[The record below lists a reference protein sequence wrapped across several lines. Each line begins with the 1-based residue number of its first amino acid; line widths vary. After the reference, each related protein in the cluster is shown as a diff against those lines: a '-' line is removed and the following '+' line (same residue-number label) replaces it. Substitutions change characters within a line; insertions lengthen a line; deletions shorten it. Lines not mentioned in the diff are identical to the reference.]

1 MSSLQKCEYF
11 FPRKVYQCAC
21 LFQVIKE
28 SFHSGDHSL
37 VEILNNIKNFDFFAR
52 YYEPLVKVFCVTCG
66 DERKDCIFV
75 WEKHLA
81 IVLLAKRKFV
91 CTEIEHEH
99 TAAVEYDGKKEVYCK
114 GCIKHYLRLMF
125 NYFYFVD
132 FEQTF

>member
-1 MSSLQKCEYF
+1 MSSLQKYEYF
-11 FPRKVYQCAC
+11 LPRKVYQCVC
-21 LFQVIKE
+21 LFQAIEE
-28 SFHSGDHSL
+28 SFDSGEHSL
-37 VEILNNIKNFDFFAR
+37 VEILNNIKNFKFIAH
-52 YYEPLVKVFCVTCG
+52 YYEPLAKVSCVTCG

-75 WEKHLA
+75 CEKHLA

-91 CTEIEHEH
+91 YTEIEREH

-132 FEQTF
+132 LEQTF

>member
-1 MSSLQKCEYF
+1 MSSLQKYEYF
-11 FPRKVYQCAC
+11 FPRKVYRCAC

-99 TAAVEYDGKKEVYCK
+99 TATVEYNGKKEVYCK

-132 FEQTF
+132 FEQSF

>member
-1 MSSLQKCEYF
+1 M
-11 FPRKVYQCAC
+11 
-21 LFQVIKE
+21 
-28 SFHSGDHSL
+28 
-37 VEILNNIKNFDFFAR
+37 NNIKNFDFIAC

-66 DERKDCIFV
+66 DERKDCIFFV
-75 WEKHLA
+75 CEKHLA

-91 CTEIEHEH
+91 CTETEHEH

-114 GCIKHYLRLMF
+114 GCIKHYLRLIF

>member
-1 MSSLQKCEYF
+1 M
-11 FPRKVYQCAC
+11 
-21 LFQVIKE
+21 
-28 SFHSGDHSL
+28 
-37 VEILNNIKNFDFFAR
+37 VEILNNIKNFKFIAR
-52 YYEPLVKVFCVTCG
+52 YYEPLAKIFCVTCG

-75 WEKHLA
+75 SEKHLA

-91 CTEIEHEH
+91 CTQSENSE
-99 TAAVEYDGKKEVYCK
+99 TATVEFDGKKEIYFK

>member
-1 MSSLQKCEYF
+1 MSSLQKYEYF
-11 FPRKVYQCAC
+11 LPRKAYQCVC
-21 LFQVIKE
+21 LFQAIEE
-28 SFHSGDHSL
+28 SFDSGEHSL
-37 VEILNNIKNFDFFAR
+37 VEILNNIKNFKFIAH
-52 YYEPLVKVFCVTCG
+52 YYEPLTKVSCVTSG

-75 WEKHLA
+75 CEKHLA

-91 CTEIEHEH
+91 YTEIEREH